1 MKSEETIMQQVG
13 IEALNVYGGVAKLDL
28 QDLAQARQ
36 LDRNRF
42 SNLLMKEK
50 TVAMPYE
57 DPVSYAVNAAKPI
70 IDNLNDQEKQRIEMV
85 ITCTESGIDFGKS
98 ISTYIQDYLG
108 LSRNCRMFE
117 LKQACYSGT
126 AGFQMALNFILSQTN
141 PGAKALV
148 IATDISRFFVAQGG
162 DIHLEDWSFA
172 EASSGAGAV
181 AILVSDVP
189 YIFQVDVGCNGYYG
203 YEVMDTCRPTP
214 DSEAG
219 DADLSLLSYL
229 DCCEN
234 AYLHYQDR
242 VEGVDYQNTFDYL
255 SFHTPFGG
263 MVKGAH
269 RKMMRRFKSAK
280 PIEINSDF
288 QRRVMPGLVYCQQVG
303 NIMGAT
309 VFLSLASAIDNGE
322 FINPRRIGI
331 FSYGSGCCS
340 EFYSG
345 VVAPGGK
352 EILAK
357 YNISKQLAERHS
369 LSIEEYEQL
378 LQRSNVVAFG
388 TRNATLDYQIFP
400 KVWHYIEGKGRL
412 VLKAIKEFH
421 REYEWV

>member
-1 MKSEETIMQQVG
+1 MQQVG
-13 IEALNVYGGVAKLDL
+13 IEALNVYGGAAQLDVRM
-28 QDLAQARQ
+28 LAQERQ
-36 LDRNRF
+36 LDMTRF
-42 SNLLMKEK
+42 GNLMMKEK

-57 DPVSYAVNAAKPI
+57 DPVSYAVNATKPI
-70 IDNLNDQEKQRIEMV
+70 IDRLSGPEKQRIEMV
-85 ITCTESGIDFGKS
+85 ITCSESGIDFGKS
-98 ISTYIQDYLG
+98 MSTYIQDYLG

-126 AGFQMALNFILSQTN
+126 AGLQMAFNFILSQTS

-148 IATDISRFFVAQGG
+148 IATDISRFLIVEGG
-162 DIHLEDWSFA
+162 EALSEDWSFA
-172 EASSGAGAV
+172 EPSSGAGAV

-189 YIFQVDVGCNGYYG
+189 YIFQADVGCNGYYG
-203 YEVMDTCRPTP
+203 YEVMDTCRPSP

-229 DCCEN
+229 DCCVN

-242 VEGVDYQNTFDYL
+242 VEGVDYQKTFDYL

-269 RKMMRRFKSAK
+269 RNMMRKLKKAK
-280 PIEINSDF
+280 PVEIEADF

-309 VFLSLASAIDNGE
+309 VLLSLASTIDNGDFSE
-322 FINPRRIGI
+322 PRRIGM

-345 VVAPGGK
+345 VVTPEGK
-352 EILAK
+352 EIQAQ
-357 YNISKQLAERHS
+357 YGISTQLAQRHS

-378 LQRSNVVAFG
+378 LVNSSAVAFG
-388 TRNATLDYQIFP
+388 TRNVTLDYQIFP
-400 KVWHYIEGKGRL
+400 RVWKHIEGKGRL

>member
-1 MKSEETIMQQVG
+1 MQQVG

-28 QDLAQARQ
+28 QILAEARQ
-36 LDRNRF
+36 LDKARF
-42 SNLLMKEK
+42 DNLLMKEK

-70 IDNLNDQEKQRIEMV
+70 IDNLSDADKQRIEML

-98 ISTYIQDYLG
+98 ISSYVHDYLG
-108 LSRNCRMFE
+108 LSHNCRMFE

-126 AGFQMALNFILSQTN
+126 AGFQMALNFILSQTS

-148 IATDISRFFVAQGG
+148 IATDISQFFVTEDKDIAQ
-162 DIHLEDWSFA
+162 EDWSFA

-181 AILVSDVP
+181 AILVSDLP

-214 DSEAG
+214 NSEVG
-219 DADLSLLSYL
+219 NVDLSLLSYL
-229 DCCEN
+229 NCYEN
-234 AYLHYQDR
+234 AYLHYQNK
-242 VEGVDYQNTFDYL
+242 VEAVDYQDTFDYL

-269 RKMMRRFKSAK
+269 RKMMRKFKKAK
-280 PIEINSDF
+280 PVEINSDF
-288 QRRVMPGLVYCQQVG
+288 QRRIMPGLIYCQQVG

-309 VFLSLASAIDNGE
+309 VFLSLVSTIDNGE
-322 FINPRRIGI
+322 FNNSRRVGI

-345 VVAPGGK
+345 VVNTQAQN
-352 EILAK
+352 IQAK
-357 YNISKQLAERHS
+357 FNISEQLEERYCF
-369 LSIEEYEQL
+369 SIEEYEQL
-378 LQRSNVVAFG
+378 LVSSVQVAFG
-388 TRNATLDYQIFP
+388 TRNVTLDYQLFP
-400 KVWHYIEGKGRL
+400 KVWKDIEGKGRL
-412 VLKAIKEFH
+412 VLKGIKEFY